1 MSSMQTVDRSR
12 AEIDWP
18 ILTVKRAPVSKHSN
32 PILMISPWVTP
43 DNKVTVKTVNLYGL
57 LELNCLD
64 VTKLGDGEGW
74 MNGISSSGK
83 ALS

>member
-1 MSSMQTVDRSR
+1 MKEEPKQVEKVESWDVSSVSSMQTVDRSR

-43 DNKVTVKTVNLYGL
+43 DNKVNRR
-57 LELNCLD
+57 D
-64 VTKLGDGEGW
+64 
-74 MNGISSSGK
+74 S
-83 ALS
+83 

>member
-1 MSSMQTVDRSR
+1 MKNKVNEGRAQARERARWHVSSVSSMQTVDRSR

-43 DNKVTVKTVNLYGL
+43 DNKVN
-57 LELNCLD
+57 NRD
-64 VTKLGDGEGW
+64 
-74 MNGISSSGK
+74 S
-83 ALS
+83 